1 MFDQP
6 VVLPSIIEKE
16 NALFFS
22 FLLLVMIF
30 NWF

>member
-22 FLLLVMIF
+22 FLLF
-30 NWF
+30 GNDF